1 MDTMKHLSTRRLLGQ
16 VHRFLVIVAG
26 SLVFAVG
33 VALFLD
39 PLSIAPGGLSGVSI
53 VLHTLLPMETGLI
66 YLILNI
72 PMLLLGWKSFGRD
85 FLFGTLLSILLI
97 SLFTD
102 GIAAATAGLPRVTEQ
117 ELLASMVGSACTAL
131 GAGVIFRCG
140 CTTGGVDV
148 LVKVLRGKFPH
159 IKSGV
164 FTTALDTLVV
174 LLSVLVFRDV
184 EKGLIAAIG
193 IIIYGFVLDQVL
205 YRTDEATMLF
215 IVSRRNRAIADRLLH
230 EVNIG
235 ATFLP
240 ATGAYTGQSQEILLC
255 VAHKRLYAKVRGII
269 REEDPAAFT
278 MITSASEVYGE
289 GFKDQ
294 YSVEV

>member
-1 MDTMKHLSTRRLLGQ
+1 MNHLSTRKLLHQ
-16 VHRFLVIVAG
+16 LVRVAVIFIG
-26 SLVFAVG
+26 SLIFAIG

-39 PLSIAPGGLSGVSI
+39 PLAIAPGGLSGVAI
-53 VLHTLLPMETGLI
+53 ILHTLLPLETGMI
-66 YLILNI
+66 YLVMNI
-72 PMLLLGWKSFGRD
+72 PMFLLGSKRFGRD
-85 FLFGTLLSILLI
+85 FLFGTVFATVLISILTDTIAHITRNMPLI
-97 SLFTD
+97 TD
-102 GIAAATAGLPRVTEQ
+102 Q

-131 GAGVIFRCG
+131 GAGIIFRCG
-140 CTTGGVDV
+140 CTTGGMDI
-148 LVKVLRGKFPH
+148 LVKVLRTKFPH

-164 FTTALDTLVV
+164 FTTATDALVV
-174 LLSVLVFRDV
+174 MLSAVVFQNL
-184 EKGLIAAIG
+184 EKALISTIG

-215 IVSRRNRAIADRLLH
+215 IVSKQYQRIAQRLLT

-240 ATGAYTGQSQEILLC
+240 ATGAYTGQEQEILLC
-255 VAHKRLYAKVRGII
+255 VAHKRLYAKVRQII

-278 MITSASEVYGE
+278 MITNANEVYGE

-294 YSVEV
+294 YSIEM

>member
-1 MDTMKHLSTRRLLGQ
+1 MKQISIRRLLGLLG
-16 VHRFLVIVAG
+16 RMVIISGG
-26 SLVFAVG
+26 SLIFAIG

-53 VLHTLLPMETGLI
+53 ILHTLLPLETGMI
-66 YLILNI
+66 YLLLNI
-72 PMLLLGWKSFGRD
+72 PMLLMGLRHFGRD
-85 FLFGTLLSILLI
+85 FLCGTLFSTVVI
-97 SLFTD
+97 SLATD
-102 GIAAATAGLPRVTEQ
+102 AIAAHTRGLPLITSQ
-117 ELLASMVGSACTAL
+117 EVLASMVGSACTAL
-131 GAGVIFRCG
+131 GAGIIFRCG
-140 CTTGGVDV
+140 CTTGGMDV
-148 LVKVLRGKFPH
+148 VVKVLRTRFPH

-164 FTTALDTLVV
+164 FTTITDAAVV
-174 LLSVLVFRDV
+174 LLSAVVFRNP
-184 EKGLIAAIG
+184 EKALIASIG

-215 IVSRRNRAIADRLLH
+215 IVSKENRRIARRLLS

-240 ATGAYTGQSQEILLC
+240 ATGAYSGQSREILLC
-255 VAHKRLYAKVRGII
+255 VAHKRLYAKVRQII

-294 YSVEV
+294 YSLEL

>member
-1 MDTMKHLSTRRLLGQ
+1 MNHISTRKLLRLLG
-16 VHRFLVIVAG
+16 RILVIAAG
-26 SLVFAVG
+26 SLIFAIG

-53 VLHTLLPMETGLI
+53 ILHTLLPMETGMI

-72 PMLLLGWKSFGRD
+72 PMLLMGLRHFGRD
-85 FLFGTLLSILLI
+85 FLCGTLLSTLLI
-97 SLFTD
+97 SLLTD
-102 GIAAATAGLPRVTEQ
+102 GISAYTRGLPLITEQ
-117 ELLASMVGSACTAL
+117 EVLASMVGSACTAL

-140 CTTGGVDV
+140 CTTGGMDV
-148 LVKVLRGKFPH
+148 LVKVLRTRFPH

-164 FTTALDTLVV
+164 FTTITDAMVV
-174 LLSVLVFRDV
+174 LLSAVVFRNP

-215 IVSRRNRAIADRLLH
+215 IVSRENRRIAQRLLS

-240 ATGAYTGQSQEILLC
+240 ATGAYSGQSREILLC
-255 VAHKRLYAKVRGII
+255 VAHKRLYAKVRQII

-278 MITSASEVYGE
+278 MITNASEVYGE

-294 YSVEV
+294 YSPEL